1 MTFTR
6 MGDGLGGVLREFAQ
20 DPEFRWSMIQRA
32 WHAAAGEAVRER
44 ATAES
49 FDRGTL
55 HLRVVDAQWLPALQ
69 ELETDL
75 LIAIRRRPGGDM
87 VRRLNWVVAD
97 EAESA

>member
-1 MTFTR
+1 

-20 DPEFRWSMIQRA
+20 DPEFRWSMIERA
-32 WHAAAGEAVRER
+32 WHNAAGDAVRER

-49 FDRGTL
+49 FERGTL
-55 HLRVVDAQWLPALQ
+55 NLRVVDPSWLPALE

-75 LIAIRRRPGGDM
+75 LVAIRRRPGGDL
-87 VRRLNWVVAD
+87 VRNLNWVVVD